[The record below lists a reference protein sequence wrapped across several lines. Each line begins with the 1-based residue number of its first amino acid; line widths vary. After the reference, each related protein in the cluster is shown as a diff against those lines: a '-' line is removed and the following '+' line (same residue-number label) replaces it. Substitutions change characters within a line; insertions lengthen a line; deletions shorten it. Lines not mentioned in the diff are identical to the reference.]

1 MRSRVR
7 HNIAE
12 AIIILIG
19 IISMAYPSPQA
30 LAFYEWSG
38 EKGSANIRGFAQ
50 LTGIANKN
58 PQNHPIYKNEIDES
72 GGGVLRLLALAQIG
86 DNIGID
92 FNAYQTYISTTA
104 DLSNSF
110 YRIDVE
116 RSPSV
121 EWSFKDAPH
130 AKSHL
135 AIDRFSVRM
144 SFDRTDITLGR
155 QPINLATCFYFT
167 PNDFFAPFSANTF
180 YRVYKPGVD
189 AVRAEVRIAELSQ
202 LSLIG
207 VLGYKQETG
216 SVNGWS
222 RDYSQERSSAIARIS
237 TSLYGF
243 EWAALGGAVR
253 EASVIGG
260 SLQGEIAEWL
270 GVRGEGHYNIPRDTK
285 QEPFTEINI
294 GLEHRF
300 ENSLNIRVEQ
310 FHHGGG
316 YSSVKD
322 YTVSSTARH
331 GLYLGR
337 SYTALGIGYEFTPLF
352 KGEAVSIANWT
363 DSSYLLSFYSVYSV
377 SDEAEF
383 SAGLSIPIGSTPR
396 ASVIESEFGFYPY
409 TFSIE
414 YRVHF

>member
-1 MRSRVR
+1 MRLRIR

-19 IISMAYPSPQA
+19 IIFIVYPLHQA
-30 LAFYEWSG
+30 FAFYEWSG

-58 PQNHPIYKNEIDES
+58 PAGYPLSKNDTDES
-72 GGGVLRLLALAQIG
+72 GGGVVRLLALAQIG
-86 DNIGID
+86 DRIGID
-92 FNAYQTYISTTA
+92 FNAYQTYMSTTA
-104 DLSNSF
+104 DLSQSF
-110 YRIDVE
+110 YQTDVE
-116 RSPSV
+116 RSPAV
-121 EWSFKDAPH
+121 EWSFKDDPH
-130 AKSHL
+130 EKSHL
-135 AIDRFSVRM
+135 AIDRLSIRM
-144 SFDRTDITLGR
+144 TFDRTDITLGR
-155 QPINLATCFYFT
+155 QPVNLATCFYFT

-189 AVRAEVRIAELSQ
+189 AVKAEVRIAELSQ

-207 VLGYKQETG
+207 VLGYKQERG

-222 RDYSQERSSAIARIS
+222 RDYSQERSSAITRIS
-237 TSLYGF
+237 TALYGF
-243 EWAALGGAVR
+243 EWAALGGRAR
-253 EASVIGG
+253 EASIIGG
-260 SLQGEIAEWL
+260 SLQGEIVEWL
-270 GVRGEGHYNIPRDTK
+270 GVRGEGHYNIPKDAK
-285 QEPFTEINI
+285 QESFTEINI

-310 FHHGGG
+310 FYHGGG

-322 YTVSSTARH
+322 YTISPTARH

-337 SYTALGIGYEFTPLF
+337 SYTALGMGYDFTPLF

-363 DSSYLLSFYSVYSV
+363 DSSYLLSFYSVYSA

-383 SAGLSIPIGSTPR
+383 SAGLSIPIGSNPR
-396 ASVIESEFGFYPY
+396 ESVIESEFGFYPY
-409 TFSIE
+409 SFNLEFRI
-414 YRVHF
+414 HF